1 MRENLYWLQLW
12 NVLKILVRDLLNI
25 NLENLSKLHK
35 IRLSAG
41 VSSWCQLRLARES
54 LRILGEIGL
63 GLFYNVWVVG
73 RRGLGLSLSSSYPTE
88 SCEPL
93 SPYLVMILI
102 IPCRIIP
109 SPKAVESQIIPSSKQ
124 SWVTQKGFWLASSSS
139 NGALPVDEGVI
150 ESLVCNRVQFELLE
164 DQSEGFL
171 GALNFWG
178 YLLEALLLKAL
189 LKSLEPLV
197 YAKKVRYQE
206 RQSKR
211 ESWTYLPDAWNRLFH
226 RPSLSH
232 QGSWRQRRISRW
244 LL

>member
-1 MRENLYWLQLW
+1 MRENISWLQQW
-12 NVLKILVRDLLNI
+12 NVLKLLVKDLLNI

-63 GLFYNVWVVG
+63 GLFFNVWVVG

-93 SPYLVMILI
+93 SPYLVKILI

-124 SWVTQKGFWLASSSS
+124 SWVTQKGFWLAASSSS
-139 NGALPVDEGVI
+139 KSALPVDEGVI
-150 ESLVCNRVQFELLE
+150 ESLVCNWVQFELLE

-171 GALNFWG
+171 GALNFWR
-178 YLLEALLLKAL
+178 YLLEALLL
-189 LKSLEPLV
+189 
-197 YAKKVRYQE
+197 
-206 RQSKR
+206 
-211 ESWTYLPDAWNRLFH
+211 
-226 RPSLSH
+226 
-232 QGSWRQRRISRW
+232 
-244 LL
+244 